1 MHLVFVSGD
10 KYWFMTFLN
19 LYSTM
24 LVYPQRL
31 HLDLFDAWVDMV
43 DGRESEV
50 KECINHYVYI
60 GLQH

>member
-10 KYWFMTFLN
+10 KYWFMTFLK
-19 LYSTM
+19 LSSTM

-31 HLDLFDAWVDMV
+31 HLDLFDASVDVV

-50 KECINHYVYI
+50 KERINHYVYI
-60 GLQH
+60 